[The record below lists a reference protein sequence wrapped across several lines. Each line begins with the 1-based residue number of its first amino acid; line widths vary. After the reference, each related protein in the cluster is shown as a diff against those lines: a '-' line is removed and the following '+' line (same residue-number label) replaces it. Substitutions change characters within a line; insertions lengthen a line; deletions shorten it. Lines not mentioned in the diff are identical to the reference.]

1 MPEGFGEMK
10 REVSIKSMIPA
21 DHPLKSVVESVLA
34 DELAQADRDW
44 TATVLP
50 FPGTNGWMIRLERV
64 AEYQLR
70 ALAMDPTTFDAD
82 RFRRRVKSLLSSVGR

>member
-1 MPEGFGEMK
+1 MSNGFGEMR
-10 REVSIKSMIPA
+10 REATITSMIPA
-21 DHPLKSVVESVLA
+21 DHPLKSVVEAVLV
-34 DELAQADRDW
+34 DELAKADRDW

-70 ALAMDPTTFDAD
+70 ALAMDPTTFDEG
-82 RFRRRVKSLLSSVGR
+82 RFRERVKSLLSSVGR